1 MKRPRLRLF
10 WPLLLMLGIAGGAM
24 AEDGFYRFG
33 VEEMIGWEVKTFKGN
48 TDYRLV
54 EKEGRQVLQAK
65 ARGTAS
71 GLVRKI
77 TFDPHEYRYLR
88 WSWKIESPVAGGDAR
103 IKKGDDYAARVY
115 VVFPGR
121 FFWQTRALNYVWANR
136 LPQGD
141 FIPNAFTA
149 NARLLA
155 VQSGGAKAGQ
165 WIDEQRD
172 LVADYRR
179 LFGEEPPMAGAL
191 AIMTDA
197 DNTGATAIAWYGDII
212 LSKSP

>member
-1 MKRPRLRLF
+1 MKRLSLRLF
-10 WPLLLMLGIAGGAM
+10 LPLLLMLNVAGSAL
-24 AEDGFYRFG
+24 AADGSYRFG
-33 VEEMIGWEVKTFKGN
+33 SDEIIGWEVRSFKGN

-54 EKEGRQVLQAK
+54 EEAGRRVLQAK

-77 TFDPHEYRYLR
+77 TFDPREYRYLR
-88 WSWKIESPVAGGDAR
+88 WSWKIEGTVAGGDAR
-103 IKKGDDYAARVY
+103 TQKGDDYAARVY

-121 FFWQTRALNYVWANR
+121 FFWQTKALNYVWANR
-136 LPQGD
+136 LPQGE
-141 FIPNAFTA
+141 FTPNAFTA

-155 VQSGGAKAGQ
+155 VQSGAAKAGQ
-165 WIDEQRD
+165 WLDERRD

-197 DNTGATAIAWYGDII
+197 DNTGATATAWYGDII